1 MDWVWYLFK
10 FEGRINRARF
20 WLAGLIIV
28 CWMIFLVMLLFVPV
42 GYLFGWTQKLQ
53 VSLDNVFAVFDP
65 QSYRDVSRSDLGS
78 IIVQAMVLPLVMW
91 VFLATAV
98 KRLHDRDKSGWWI
111 VPFFVVPGLYKQF
124 EDRLPDSYFL
134 LPVALAVF
142 VFMVWGFVEM
152 YFLKGA
158 ASANRFGP
166 DPLAENEDAR
176 LRSRGLG
183 SHGAAWDQRYEI
195 ELTPHRASPMSSM
208 HVKRGHE

>member
-10 FEGRINRARF
+10 FEGRINRAKF

-42 GYLFGWTQKLQ
+42 GYLFGWTQKLH
-53 VSLDNVFAVFDP
+53 VSLDNIFAVFDP

-111 VPFFVVPGLYKQF
+111 VPFFVLPGLYKQF

-158 ASANRFGP
+158 TSTNGFGP
-166 DPLAENEDAR
+166 NPLAEDEDAR

-183 SHGAAWDQRYEI
+183 SHGAAWDQGHEI
-195 ELTPHRASPMSSM
+195 ELTPQRASPMSSM